1 MFEVKFLVYVRQG
14 GWFMGGGRLKSD
26 RIGYYSNYYRG
37 EKLKN
42 EMKFECFFLY
52 KTEKNRK
59 IAHLMGSLFLIC
71 FEFKWLIIFYN

>member
-42 EMKFECFFLY
+42 EMKFECFFV
-52 KTEKNRK
+52 
-59 IAHLMGSLFLIC
+59 
-71 FEFKWLIIFYN
+71 